1 MKIINLRYYYPTLY
15 THDVAC
21 AVPDELK
28 DLLDQFT
35 LAAYTVCAET
45 SALG

>member
-1 MKIINLRYYYPTLY
+1 MKIINLRYYYYYPTLY

-28 DLLDQFT
+28 ELLDQFIFIYPN
-35 LAAYTVCAET
+35 L
-45 SALG
+45 